1 MRSQMAGSAME
12 RGWLG
17 NASKLRKLQRVAA
30 VLLFG
35 LSASKAAWPRQSAI
49 LVPDPPR
56 MSQKGALSSAQAK
69 AGSTANTQ
77 LASTP
82 TADEAPQITI
92 TMSEAIRMAL
102 EHNLDIQFEQADKE
116 IASYGVTR
124 AKGGGMPRA
133 VNLTVADT
141 PLGEGPTVVPL
152 FSSSSIVVSP
162 TSVDPSAVSVSSSY
176 DTSRVL
182 GSQRSL
188 SLISSPFVPGTPVPG
203 YDATLQ
209 GQFAWFRRNPSPAAL
224 ATPSASTNPA
234 DTVTTDNTLANTTL
248 LKGFSTGAVV
258 QLGINDFV
266 QSFYSGRS
274 SPVPFTHPNAIALFA
289 QPLLRGAGRSNNTR
303 YIAIAKNNTHISKEV
318 LEAQAIATVSGVQN
332 LYYDLISLQ
341 DAVTVQEKALDAAET
356 LLSNDRQQLSLG
368 RMAPIDLAQAEA
380 LVESVRLGLMQV
392 SALRDQQEV
401 VLQSV
406 LDPESLLGQKG
417 PFPKLVAIDQ
427 LTPPADVFA
436 PVDGLVRT
444 ALSKRP
450 DLQQAR
456 LQISNGEK
464 FVAADKNAT
473 RPELDLYGEFQ
484 SRGVIDPS
492 LIPIGGDPSTGT
504 ALLTTVPTG
513 GTRSSRIYSFGLQF
527 NLPIQNRVAQ
537 ADLAADQVQLRQQHL
552 RLTQLEAQVAAE
564 VRNAIIGLN
573 AAKQAAQ
580 AAAASRML
588 QEQLLAAEQ
597 EKFQAGRA
605 TNFSVIQ
612 QEAYLAQ
619 AQATEIV
626 AKAAWNKAAT
636 QLTRAL
642 GLTLEEN
649 GIALEPNG
657 GK

>member
-1 MRSQMAGSAME
+1 MRSHVTTSAME

-17 NASKLRKLQRVAA
+17 NASALRKLQRLAA

-35 LSASKAAWPRQSAI
+35 LSISKNAWPQQSAV
-49 LVPDPPR
+49 LLPNPPH
-56 MSQKGALSSAQAK
+56 MPQEGNQSPTQAR
-69 AGSTANTQ
+69 STANTQ
-77 LASTP
+77 VGSTP
-82 TADEAPQITI
+82 AADSAQQITI

-102 EHNLDIQFEQADKE
+102 EHNLDIQFEQADRE
-116 IASYGVTR
+116 IANYGVTS
-124 AKGGGMPRA
+124 AEGGGIPRP
-133 VNLTVADT
+133 VNFTVADT

-152 FSSSSIVVSP
+152 FSSSSIFVSP

-176 DTSRVL
+176 DTSHVL

-188 SLISSPFVPGTPVPG
+188 SLITSPFGPGTPVPG
-203 YDATLQ
+203 YDATLE

-234 DTVTTDNTLANTTL
+234 DLVTTDNTLANTTL
-248 LKGFSTGAVV
+248 LKGFSTGAAI
-258 QLGINDFV
+258 QFGINDFV

-274 SPVPFTHPNAIALFA
+274 SAIPFTHPNAIALFA

-303 YIAIAKNNTHISKEV
+303 YIAIAKNNRQISREV
-318 LEAQAIATVSGVQN
+318 LEAQAIATISGVQN
-332 LYYDLISLQ
+332 LYYDLVSLQ

-356 LLSNDRQQLSLG
+356 LLSNDRQQLALG

-380 LVESVRLGLMQV
+380 LVESVRLGLTQA

-401 VLQSV
+401 VMQSV
-406 LDPESLLGQKG
+406 LDPESLLSKKG
-417 PFPKLVAIDQ
+417 AFPKLVAIDE
-427 LTPPADVFA
+427 LTPPSDVFA
-436 PVDGLVRT
+436 PVEDLVRT
-444 ALSKRP
+444 ALAKRP

-484 SRGVIDPS
+484 SRGVIVPS
-492 LIPIGGDPSTGT
+492 LIPIGGDPGTGT

-513 GTRSSRIYSFGLQF
+513 GMRSSRIYSFGLQF
-527 NLPIQNRVAQ
+527 DLPIQNRVAQ
-537 ADLAADQVQLRQQHL
+537 ADLGADQVQLHQQRL

-564 VRNAIIGLN
+564 VRNAVIGLN

-580 AAAASRML
+580 TALASRKL

-597 EKFQAGRA
+597 EKFQAGRS
-605 TNFSVIQ
+605 TNFFVIQ

-642 GLTLEEN
+642 GLTLQQN
-649 GIALEPNG
+649 GIDLEPIR

>member
-1 MRSQMAGSAME
+1 MRSHVATLAME

-17 NASKLRKLQRVAA
+17 NALALRKLQRLAA

-35 LSASKAAWPRQSAI
+35 LSVSKNAFPQQSAVLLPNPSGI
-49 LVPDPPR
+49 A
-56 MSQKGALSSAQAK
+56 QEGFLSSTLAR
-69 AGSTANTQ
+69 STANTQ
-77 LASTP
+77 VSSTP
-82 TADEAPQITI
+82 AADKDPQITI
-92 TMSEAIRMAL
+92 TMNEAIRMAL
-102 EHNLDIQFEQADKE
+102 EHNLDIQFERADKE
-116 IASYGVTR
+116 IANYGITSGE
-124 AKGGGMPRA
+124 GGGIPRP

-152 FSSSSIVVSP
+152 FSSSSIFVSP

-176 DTSRVL
+176 DTSHVL

-188 SLISSPFVPGTPVPG
+188 SLITSPFAPGTPVPG

-209 GQFAWFRRNPSPAAL
+209 GQFAWFRRNPSPATL

-234 DTVTTDNTLANTTL
+234 DTVTTDNTLGNTTL
-248 LKGFSTGAVV
+248 LKGFTTGAAI

-274 SPVPFTHPNAIALFA
+274 SAVPFTHPNAIALFA
-289 QPLLRGAGRSNNTR
+289 QPLLRGAGRANNTR
-303 YIAIAKNNTHISKEV
+303 YIVVAKNNRQISKEV
-318 LEAQAIATVSGVQN
+318 LEAQAIATISGVQN
-332 LYYDLISLQ
+332 LYYDLVSLQ
-341 DAVTVQEKALDAAET
+341 DAIAVQEKALDAAET
-356 LLSNDRQQLSLG
+356 LMSNDRQQLALG
-368 RMAPIDLAQAEA
+368 RMAPIDLGQAEA
-380 LVESVRLGLMQV
+380 LVESVRLGLMQAR
-392 SALRDQQEV
+392 ALRDQQEV
-401 VLQSV
+401 VMRSV

-417 PFPKLVAIDQ
+417 AFPRLVAIDE
-427 LTPPADVFA
+427 LTPPSDVFA
-436 PVDGLVRT
+436 SVEDLVRT
-444 ALSKRP
+444 ALAKRP
-450 DLQQAR
+450 DLQQAK

-464 FVAADKNAT
+464 FVAADRNAT

-484 SRGVIDPS
+484 SRGVIVPG
-492 LIPIGGDPSTGT
+492 LIPIGGDPSTGA

-513 GTRSSRIYSFGLQF
+513 GVRSSRIYSFGLQF
-527 NLPIQNRVAQ
+527 NLPVQNRVAQ
-537 ADLAADQVQLRQQHL
+537 ADLGADQVQLHQQHL

-564 VRNAIIGLN
+564 VRNAVIGLN

-580 AAAASRML
+580 TALASRKL

-605 TNFSVIQ
+605 TNLSVIQ

-626 AKAAWNKAAT
+626 AKAAWNKAAA

-642 GLTLEEN
+642 GLTLQQN
-649 GIALEPNG
+649 GIDLEPFG